1 MTAPAV
7 LLAVAAA
14 CILLAL
20 LALRRARHMAR
31 RLEELTQSYWQ
42 LRYEVEELRLQLQG
56 RQIHGVQSVQGA
68 VADRPSRPPTG
79 DAFVPL
85 ASLKR

>member
-7 LLAVAAA
+7 LLVVAVA

-20 LALRRARHMAR
+20 LALRRARRMAM

-56 RQIHGVQSVQGA
+56 RSIQGA
-68 VADRPSRPPTG
+68 APDRPSRQPAG
-79 DAFVPL
+79 EAFVPL

>member
-1 MTAPAV
+1 MTAPVVLSVVAGVCMMLAV
-7 LLAVAAA
+7 LAW
-14 CILLAL
+14 
-20 LALRRARHMAR
+20 RRARHTTR

-56 RQIHGVQSVQGA
+56 RSPEGPPRE
-68 VADRPSRPPTG
+68 RPSRQPTG
-79 DAFVPL
+79 EAFVPL

>member
-7 LLAVAAA
+7 LLAVAGA
-14 CILLAL
+14 CFLLAL
-20 LALRRARHMAR
+20 LALRRVRRTAR

-42 LRYEVEELRLQLQG
+42 LRYEVEELRLRLQG
-56 RQIHGVQSVQGA
+56 RQNEGGQGVQGA
-68 VADRPSRPPTG
+68 LSDRPSRPPTG

>member
-1 MTAPAV
+1 MTAVVV
-7 LLAVAAA
+7 LVLVAGA

-20 LALRRARHMAR
+20 LAWRRARRIAM

-42 LRYEVEELRLQLQG
+42 LRYEVEELRLQVQRRSVPG
-56 RQIHGVQSVQGA
+56 PSAESAPRQSAGQ
-68 VADRPSRPPTG
+68 
-79 DAFVPL
+79 AFVPL

>member
-7 LLAVAAA
+7 LLAVAGA

-20 LALRRARHMAR
+20 LALRRARRMAR

-56 RQIHGVQSVQGA
+56 RQIRDVQGVPVA
-68 VADRPSRPPTG
+68 VSDRPSRLPTG

>member
-7 LLAVAAA
+7 LLAVAGA

-20 LALRRARHMAR
+20 LALRRARRTAR

-56 RQIHGVQSVQGA
+56 RQVQSA
-68 VADRPSRPPTG
+68 VIDRPSRPPTG

>member
-7 LLAVAAA
+7 LLAVAGA

-20 LALRRARHMAR
+20 LALRRARRTAR

-42 LRYEVEELRLQLQG
+42 LRYEVEELRLQLHG
-56 RQIHGVQSVQGA
+56 RQVQGVQGA
-68 VADRPSRPPTG
+68 VTDRPSRPPTG

>member
-1 MTAPAV
+1 MTAPVVLSVVAGVCMMLAV
-7 LLAVAAA
+7 LAW
-14 CILLAL
+14 
-20 LALRRARHMAR
+20 RRARHTTR

-56 RQIHGVQSVQGA
+56 RSPEGPQRE
-68 VADRPSRPPTG
+68 RPSRQPSG
-79 DAFVPL
+79 EAFVPL